1 MEHTNEHAEANRY
14 RRWLLIGL
22 LLIIVLTGSALV
34 AWWMAQPRGET
45 GSYLIPQGAMT
56 DEEAFALVEE
66 QAESSRITV
75 SIKPAPELVD
85 GQLHVNFFVPEDNN
99 SFSERLEIEQDG
111 RVVYRSGIVEP
122 SHVIEWATA
131 PDAYAGSAIATIYA
145 VDETGI
151 DFGNPIS
158 IEIEIVEG

>member
-1 MEHTNEHAEANRY
+1 MEHTNEQTEEKRR

-22 LLIIVLTGSALV
+22 LLILLITGSSLV
-34 AWWMAQPRGET
+34 MWWMIQPRGDT
-45 GSYLIPQGAMT
+45 GSYLIPQGTMT

-66 QAESSRITV
+66 QAENSRITV
-75 SIKPAPELVD
+75 SLKPAPELVD
-85 GQLHVNFFVPEDNN
+85 GQLHVNFFVTEDNN

-111 RVVYRSGIVEP
+111 AVVYRSGIVEP
-122 SHVIEWATA
+122 SHVIEWVDA
-131 PDAYAGSAIATIYA
+131 PDAQVGAAVATIYA
-145 VDETGI
+145 VDESGS